1 MKKILFHSLLFSML
15 LCPCV
20 LFAQTNNSLES
31 NFVHPENAVKTGV
44 YWYWISGNIS
54 EEGVVKDLYA
64 MKEAGIDRAQIGDI
78 GTDASGKVR
87 FGSDEWWNILHAA
100 LKTATKLGIEIG
112 IFNSPG
118 WSQSGGPW
126 VKPEQAMRYLS
137 SVKAEVK
144 GGKEVEIE
152 LSKPDKN
159 FQDVKV
165 IAFPS
170 VENHA
175 VLMTDENTTVTSVPA
190 LQNLSALIDGN
201 CTDQGVAFDKG
212 TKSATIDYHIDK
224 PFVLRGLKL
233 YAGHKA
239 INAKARLLVKKEGIY
254 VPLAEFKID
263 RFNAELNVGFKPYAP
278 IVISVPATKA
288 SDFRLE
294 LSDLTE
300 ASSLLETE
308 FSSLPLVERYPEKT
322 LAKMFQTPQPMWSDY
337 QWRTQPVADDLSLLV
352 NPAKVIDISSCLS
365 GDRLTWKAPAGDW
378 TVLRLGMIPTGTENG
393 PATPEATGLETD
405 KMSHKHIESHFNA
418 FMGEILRRIPAE
430 DRKCWK
436 YVVEDSYE
444 MGGQNFTDDFLQ
456 EFQHR
461 YGYDPLPYLPVYEG
475 YVVQSE
481 EASDRFLWDLRRLI
495 ADKVA
500 YDYVG
505 GLRDISHKHGLST
518 WLENYG
524 HWGFPGEFLMYG
536 GQSDEI
542 AGEFWS
548 FGTLGDI
555 ENRVASS
562 CGHIYGKTKI
572 WAESFT
578 SGGAPF
584 NCYPAMMKERG
595 DRFFTEGINNTLLHL
610 YISQPYEDKEPG
622 VNAWFNSEFNRK
634 NTWFPQLDLFTTYL
648 KRVNVMLQQGK
659 NIADVAYF
667 IGEDVPK
674 MTGVT
679 DPSLP
684 KGYQFDFINAEVIE
698 RDMFVKDGLLTLP
711 HGTQYRILV
720 LPKLLTMRP
729 EMLAK
734 IKKLIEDGAVVLG
747 PAPQRSPSL
756 QNYPNADKQVK
767 SMADELW
774 SGLDG
779 INVKAKKIGQGT
791 LLEGMNMTEALQ
803 YINCPPDCKI
813 ADNAPLLYGH
823 RNNGDLDIYFVSNQ
837 KDSLIEV
844 YPEFRV
850 NGKQPELWNAVTGTM
865 RDLPG
870 YRQTK
875 SGTVVPL
882 KLYPYESA
890 FIVFRKASSADGN
903 SDLSANYPSPKTI
916 IPLSNG
922 WKAMFDTNRRGPDT
936 PVEFATLEDI
946 TLNKNF
952 DVSHYSGTILY
963 SKEFTLKKLPK
974 EGSVILDLNDVG
986 VMAKVKVNGQYA
998 GGVWTAPYYVDISK
1012 WVKKGKNTL
1021 AIEVVTT
1028 WQNRL
1033 IGDSGLP
1040 ESQRKTWTICN
1051 NYKPTD
1057 ALQKSGLIGPVSLR
1071 ITGD

>member
-1 MKKILFHSLLFSML
+1 MNRLFSPLLLLFML
-15 LCPCV
+15 SCSCV
-20 LFAQTNNSLES
+20 LSAQMNNSLES
-31 NFVHPENAVKTGV
+31 NFIHPENFVKTGV

-78 GTDASGKVR
+78 GIDTSGKVR
-87 FGSDEWWNILHAA
+87 FGSEEWWNILHAA

-137 SVKAEVK
+137 SVKTEIK
-144 GGKEVEIE
+144 GGKEVTII
-152 LSKPDKN
+152 LPKPDKD

-165 IAFPS
+165 IAFPTVNS
-170 VENHA
+170 HA
-175 VLMTDENTTVTSVPA
+175 MRMTNANTTIKSIPI
-190 LQNLSALIDGN
+190 LKNLSALIDGN
-201 CTDQGVAFDKG
+201 CTDQGIVFDKR
-212 TKSATIDYHIDK
+212 TKFATIDYHTDQ
-224 PFVLRGLKL
+224 PFLLRSLKL
-233 YAGHKA
+233 YVDHKA
-239 INAKARLLVKKEGIY
+239 INAKARLLVKKGGAY
-254 VPLAEFKID
+254 FTLAEFDVD
-263 RFNAELNVGFKPYAP
+263 RFNSELNVGFKPYAP
-278 IVISVPATKA
+278 IVISVPATKS

-294 LSDLTE
+294 LSNLSE
-300 ASSLLETE
+300 SSGIIESV
-308 FSSLPLVERYPEKT
+308 FSSIPLVERYPEKT
-322 LAKMFQTPQPMWSDY
+322 LAKMFQTPQPMWTDY
-337 QWRTQPVADDLSLLV
+337 QWKPQPVVDDLSLLI
-352 NPAKVIDISSCLS
+352 NPTKVVDISSCLF
-365 GDRLTWKAPAGDW
+365 GDRLNWKVPAGDW
-378 TVLRLGMIPTGTENG
+378 TVLRLGMIPTGTKNS
-393 PATPEATGLETD
+393 PASPEATGLETD
-405 KMSHKHIESHFNA
+405 KMSRKHIEEHFNA

-456 EFQHR
+456 AFENR

-475 YVVQSE
+475 YVVNNE
-481 EASDRFLWDLRRLI
+481 EVSDRFLWDLRRLV

-505 GLRDISHKHGLST
+505 GLRDISHKYGLST

-562 CGHIYGKTKI
+562 CGHIYGKDKI

-584 NCYPAMMKERG
+584 NCYPAMMKKRG
-595 DRFFTEGINNTLLHL
+595 DRFFSEGINNTLLHL

-634 NTWFPQLDLFTTYL
+634 NTWFSQLDLFITYL
-648 KRVNVMLQQGK
+648 KRVNYMLQQGK
-659 NIADVAYF
+659 NVADVAYF
-667 IGEDVPK
+667 IGEDAPK
-674 MTGVT
+674 MTGIA
-679 DPSLP
+679 DPALP

-698 RDMFVKDGLLTLP
+698 RDMFVDDGLLTLP

-720 LPKLLTMRP
+720 LPQLTTMRP
-729 EMLAK
+729 ELLVK
-734 IKKLIEDGAVVLG
+734 IKKLIEEGAIVMG

-756 QNYPNADKQVK
+756 QNYPAADTKVK
-767 SMADELW
+767 TMTDEMW
-774 SGLDG
+774 KGLDG
-779 INVKAKKIGQGT
+779 VNVKTKKMGRGT
-791 LLEGMNMTEALQ
+791 LINGMNMAEALQ
-803 YINCPPDCKI
+803 YIDCSPDCRI

-823 RNNGDLDIYFVSNQ
+823 RKDGAADIYFVSNQ

-865 RDLPG
+865 RDLSAYG
-870 YRQTK
+870 QTA
-875 SGTVVPL
+875 SGTVVPM

-890 FIVFRKASSADGN
+890 FIVFRKESKTKGK
-903 SDLSANYPSPKTI
+903 SDLLANYPLPKTI
-916 IPLSNG
+916 IPLNNG
-922 WKAMFDTNRRGPDT
+922 WKAMFDVNRRGPAG
-936 PVEFATLEDI
+936 PVEFAVLEDI
-946 TLNKNF
+946 TQNKNF
-952 DVSHYSGTILY
+952 DIRHYSGTILY
-963 SKEFTLKKLPK
+963 SKDFTLNQIPK
-974 EGSVILDLNDVG
+974 GSSVILDLNDVG

-998 GGVWTAPYYVDISK
+998 GGVWTAPYRLDISSL
-1012 WVKKGKNTL
+1012 VKKGENTL
-1021 AIEVVTT
+1021 AVEVVTT

-1040 ESQRKTWTICN
+1040 ENERKTWTMCN

-1057 ALQKSGLIGPVSLR
+1057 TLQKSGLVGPVS
-1071 ITGD
+1071 IQIIDN